1 MFMHQ
6 VGILTA
12 TEARSVLVSGAS
24 SVRLMHELSPNTT
37 AILCTHCNR
46 EETFVFY
53 YKLITKEK
61 LPISLN

>member
-1 MFMHQ
+1 MFMYQ

-24 SVRLMHELSPNTT
+24 SMRLMLLTPLLHS
-37 AILCTHCNR
+37 LCTHCNR

-53 YKLITKEK
+53 HKLITKEK
-61 LPISLN
+61 LTISLNYT

>member
-24 SVRLMHELSPNTT
+24 SVRLMHELAPNTT
-37 AILCTHCNR
+37 AMLS
-46 EETFVFY
+46 VY
-53 YKLITKEK
+53 
-61 LPISLN
+61 SL